1 LEVRAYAPGIYPR
14 SEALIQATRDLDRGR
29 ATPEAVAAQREADV
43 RELIAAQQAAGLDL
57 LTDGLLAAQDLFR
70 PVAEAS
76 EGLDAR
82 PLTRF
87 LDTNTFYRAVLVDR
101 EPRLRRPVPAP
112 DLPADRWLATL
123 PAPSA
128 LARAAGGA
136 LSPEA
141 FAADV
146 LAPQIESYA
155 GAGCALV
162 VLADPFLAR
171 GGDPEQAV
179 AGLKELPRDVP
190 FLLQLPF
197 GDAARVLEGLANAPV
212 DAIGVDFYATALD
225 AVPESYPLQIAA
237 GVVDSRSSA
246 VESPE
251 EVAQFAEQLGERR
264 PAGLSLTV
272 NGDLQFVP
280 EPIARRK
287 LACLGRA
294 RAALAQGVAA

>member
-1 LEVRAYAPGIYPR
+1 MEVRAYAPGIYPR

-43 RELIAAQQAAGLDL
+43 RELVAAQEAAGLDL

-70 PVAEAS
+70 PLAKAS

-87 LDTNTFYRAVLVDR
+87 LDTNTFYRALLLDG
-101 EPRLRRPVPAP
+101 EPRLRRPLPAP

-128 LARAAGGA
+128 LARAASGA
-136 LSPEA
+136 VSPEA
-141 FAADV
+141 FAAHV

-162 VLADPFLAR
+162 VVVDPFLAR
-171 GGDPEQAV
+171 DGDPEQAV
-179 AGLKELPRDVP
+179 AGLQELPRDVP
-190 FLLQLPF
+190 LLLQLPF
-197 GDAARVLEGLANAPV
+197 GDAARVLEGLADTPV

-225 AVPESYPLQIAA
+225 SIPEEFPKEIAA

-246 VESPE
+246 VERPE
-251 EVAQFAEQLGERR
+251 DIESFAEQLRDRR

-294 RAALAQGVAA
+294 RASLAQGVAA

>member
-1 LEVRAYAPGIYPR
+1 LQVRAYAPGIYPR

-29 ATPEAVAAQREADV
+29 ATHEAVAAQREADV
-43 RELIAAQQAAGLDL
+43 RELIAAQEAAGLDL

-101 EPRLRRPVPAP
+101 KPRLRRPVPAP
-112 DLPADRWLATL
+112 DLPAGRWLATL

-146 LAPQIESYA
+146 LAPQIESYT